1 MICPNCKAKCYI
13 ERREGGKPFEVYC
26 RSCKTWYDQ
35 KSILI
40 PFDPDVDKEETPYD
54 LIKKIQPDILVKG
67 ADYKPEEIVGYDIVS
82 EKGGEILTIDLVEGY
97 STSSILKKL

>member
-40 PFDPDVDKEETPYD
+40 PFDPDVDKVETPYD
-54 LIKKIQPDILVKG
+54 LMIRPSILLF
-67 ADYKPEEIVGYDIVS
+67 AMEMEEIMSKHD
-82 EKGGEILTIDLVEGY
+82 ERKGDSWKDKYKTIPNVLYPEGY
-97 STSSILKKL
+97 